1 MRELSKGEMIMT
13 KESLYIDVNDVNFY
27 CEKRGSGPSLML
39 VPDGTMDCEIYSKV
53 GDMLTDEFTVLTYDV
68 RGATRSMPTEHK
80 RVTPQVFAS
89 DVAEIIK
96 ALDMAPA
103 AIYGSSMGGQAV
115 LSVGKYY
122 PEVAR
127 NLIVHEAALM
137 RDVPIPN
144 TGFEF
149 FNTLFSTFGPLCDGF
164 SPRDVS
170 FICNWDNWKS
180 FGDDFLKRFDA
191 NNEYWAKYYLGTIDV
206 DTYTKEDLEI
216 MPNLEFS
223 VGAWSPYWMVYANMT
238 TAKRGGN
245 PCTLLPGGHV
255 PQCVCLEEFVDFL
268 RKTCRKY
275 L

>member
-1 MRELSKGEMIMT
+1 MKKDILTVS
-13 KESLYIDVNDVNFY
+13 VNDVDFY

-39 VPDGTMDCEIYSKV
+39 VPDGTMDCEHYSLV
-53 GDMLTDEFTVLTYDV
+53 GDMLADEYTVLTYDV
-68 RGATRSMPTEHK
+68 RGATRSIPKEHK
-80 RVTPQVFAS
+80 RVTPQIFAS
-89 DVAEIIK
+89 DVAGIIK

-137 RDVPIPN
+137 RDVPIPG

-149 FNTLFSTFGPLCDGF
+149 FKTIFTTFGPICKGF

-170 FICNWDNWKS
+170 FICNWDNWKA
-180 FGDDFLKRFDA
+180 FGDDFLKRHEA
-191 NNEYWAKYYLGTIDV
+191 NSEYWAKYYLGTIDV
-206 DTYTKEDLEI
+206 DTYTKEELEK

-223 VGAWSPYWMVYANMT
+223 VGAWSPYWMVNANQT
-238 TAKRGGN
+238 TAERGGK
-245 PCTLLPGGHV
+245 PCTLLPCGHV
-255 PQCVCLEEFVDFL
+255 PQAVCPEEFAEFL

>member
-1 MRELSKGEMIMT
+1 MSKEIV
-13 KESLYIDVNDVNFY
+13 YVPANDVDFY
-27 CEKRGSGPSLML
+27 CEIRGAGPPLVL
-39 VPDGTMDCEIYSKV
+39 VPDGTMDCGHFSGV
-53 GDMLTDEFTVLTYDV
+53 GDLLADEFTVLTFDV
-68 RGATRSMPTEHK
+68 RGSTRSMPKEHK
-80 RVTPQVFAS
+80 HVTPQMFAS

-103 AIYGSSMGGQAV
+103 SIYGSSMGGQAV
-115 LSVGKYY
+115 LSIGKYY

-137 RDVPIPN
+137 SDVPIPG

-149 FNTLFSTFGPLCDGF
+149 FDTLFSTFGPICHGF

-170 FICNWDNWKS
+170 FICNWDNWKA
-180 FGDDFLKRFDA
+180 FGDDFLKRSEA

-206 DTYTKEDLEI
+206 DTYTKEDLEK
-216 MPNLEFS
+216 MPPLAFS

-238 TAKRGGN
+238 TAERGGK
-245 PCTLLPGGHV
+245 PCTLLPCGHM
-255 PQCVCLEEFVDFL
+255 PQTVCLEEFTEHL
-268 RKTCRKY
+268 RNTCRKY